1 LETGETVELFN
12 PQKYTRFHADP
23 KSEELARKTIEFFE
37 KKGLA
42 RIKEDDQAALWYE
55 DFLEF
60 IKKEQIFAHFLTP
73 EKYSGLGGRWDMY
86 RISEF
91 NEILAFYGLCYWY
104 AWQVTILGLGPIW
117 MGENEEVK
125 KKTAKFL
132 EDGGVFAF
140 GLSEK
145 THGADLYSS
154 EMRLFPD
161 GKGAYLAKGSKYY
174 IGNGN
179 CASLVSTFAK
189 IEPTGEYVFFV
200 VDPEHENYECVKKID
215 TSGVRQA
222 YVAEYELHDYPIKK
236 EDILSVG
243 ELAWNS
249 SLNTINIGKFE
260 LGCASMGIA
269 THCFYEA
276 LNHAAGRNLYG
287 RWVTDFPHVKKLF
300 CESYARLIAGKL
312 FAFRAADYMRTAS
325 DDDRRYLLFNPVVKM
340 KVTGQGERVVHLLHE
355 VIAAKGYE
363 QDTYFEM
370 ALRDIGMLPK
380 LEGTEH
386 VNMAL
391 IIKFVKNYFFAPVSY
406 PMVPQMKDSG
416 DDNYLFRQKTGKLA
430 TVGFPDYD
438 LAYEGWSSPNVRLFF
453 EQVELFKALLISA
466 PPSEEQAKNIDYM
479 LGAGE
484 LFTLIVY
491 AQLILENARIYATN
505 EDVIEQIFSFLVKD
519 YSRYALDMILGYD
532 NSPEQEKFFNKMIKK
547 PVNDTEGFERVWQK
561 VYAHRD
567 QYTMNM

>member
-1 LETGETVELFN
+1 MELLN
-12 PQKYTRFHADP
+12 PKKYKRFHADA
-23 KSEELARKTIEFFE
+23 KSEELTRRTIDFFE
-37 KKGLA
+37 KKGL
-42 RIKEDDQAALWYE
+42 RKIKEDDQAAVWYE
-55 DFLEF
+55 DFLAF
-60 IKKEQIFAHFLTP
+60 VKKEQLFAHFLTP
-73 EKYSGLGGRWDMY
+73 AKYSNVGGRWDMY

-117 MGENEEVK
+117 MGENEGVK
-125 KKTAKFL
+125 EKAARFL

-154 EMRLFPD
+154 EMKLIPQGEGYIAR
-161 GKGAYLAKGSKYY
+161 GSKYY

-179 CASLVSTFAK
+179 CAALVSTFARF
-189 IEPTGEYVFFV
+189 ESSGDYVFFV

-222 YVAEYELHDYPIKK
+222 YVAEYALHDYPVTE
-236 EDILSVG
+236 EDILSKG

-249 SLNTINIGKFE
+249 SLNTINVGKFE
-260 LGCASMGIA
+260 LGCASIGIA

-276 LNHAAGRNLYG
+276 LNHAAARNLYG

-300 CESYARLIAGKL
+300 TESYCRLIAAKL
-312 FAFRAADYMRTAS
+312 FAFRAADYMRAAS

-340 KVTGQGERVVHLLHE
+340 KVTGQGEKVVHLLHE
-355 VIAAKGYE
+355 IIAAKGYE

-370 ALRDIGMLPK
+370 ALRDVGMLPK

-391 IIKFVKNYFFAPVSY
+391 IIKFVKNYFFQPADY
-406 PMVPQMKDSG
+406 PATPQMREAG
-416 DDNYLFRQKTGKLA
+416 DDGYLFRQKTGKLA
-430 TVGFPDYD
+430 TVRFPLFE
-438 LAYEGWSSPNVRLFF
+438 LAYEGWDGANVMLFF
-453 EQVELFKALLISA
+453 QQVKLFRDLLIKA
-466 PPSEEQAKNIDYM
+466 PPTEEQAKNIDYM
-479 LGAGE
+479 LAAGE

-491 AQLILENARIYATN
+491 AQLILENAKIYNTDA
-505 EDVIEQIFSFLVKD
+505 DVIEEIFALLIKD
-519 YSRYALDMILGYD
+519 YSGYALQMVLNHENLPAQDELYKAMIQKPEYD
-532 NSPEQEKFFNKMIKK
+532 IEQ
-547 PVNDTEGFERVWQK
+547 FERVWAK
-561 VYAHRD
+561 VYDHKD
-567 QYTMNM
+567 QYIMSE

>member
-1 LETGETVELFN
+1 MELFN
-12 PQKYTRFHADP
+12 PKKYRRFHADP
-23 KSEELARKTIEFFE
+23 KSEELARLTIEFFE
-37 KKGLA
+37 SKGLA
-42 RIKEDDQAALWYE
+42 KIKEDDQAAVWYE
-55 DFLEF
+55 DFLDF
-60 IKKEQIFAHFLTP
+60 VKKEKIFAHFLTP
-73 EKYSGLGGRWDMY
+73 AKYSGLGGRWDMY

-125 KKTAKFL
+125 KKTAKLL
-132 EDGGVFAF
+132 EEGGIFAF

-154 EMRLFPD
+154 EMRLVPD
-161 GKGAYLAKGSKYY
+161 GKGAYHAKGSKYY

-179 CASLVSTFAK
+179 CAALVSTFAK
-189 IEPTGEYVFFV
+189 MEPGGEYVFFV
-200 VDPEHENYECVKKID
+200 VDPEHEQYECVKKID

-222 YVAEYELHDYPIKK
+222 YVAEYELHDYPITDK
-236 EDILSVG
+236 DILSVG

-249 SLNTINIGKFE
+249 SLNTINVGKFE
-260 LGCASMGIA
+260 LGCASIGIA

-287 RWVTDFPHVKKLF
+287 RWVTDFPHVKKMF
-300 CESYARLIAGKL
+300 CESYSRLIAAKL
-312 FAFRAADYMRTAS
+312 FALRAADYMRVAS

-355 VIAAKGYE
+355 IIAAKGYE

-391 IIKFVKNYFFAPVSY
+391 IIKFVKNYFFAPSNY
-406 PMVPQMKDSG
+406 PVVEQMREAG
-416 DDNYLFRQKTGKLA
+416 DDDYLFRQKTGKLA
-430 TVGFPDYD
+430 SISFPLYS
-438 LAYEGWSSPNVRLFF
+438 LAYEGRTSPHVRLFF
-453 EQVELFKALLISA
+453 EKVELFRKMLISA
-466 PPSEEQAKNIDYM
+466 PPSGEQEKDIDYM

-491 AQLILENARIYATN
+491 AQLILENADIYKTDEA
-505 EDVIEQIFSFLVKD
+505 VVEQIFSFLVKD
-519 YSRYALDMILGYD
+519 YSRYALDMILAYE
-532 NSPEQEKFFNKMIKK
+532 NSPEQEIFYNKMIKK
-547 PVNDTEGFERVWQK
+547 PVNDDAGFERVWQK

-567 QYTMNM
+567 TYTMNI